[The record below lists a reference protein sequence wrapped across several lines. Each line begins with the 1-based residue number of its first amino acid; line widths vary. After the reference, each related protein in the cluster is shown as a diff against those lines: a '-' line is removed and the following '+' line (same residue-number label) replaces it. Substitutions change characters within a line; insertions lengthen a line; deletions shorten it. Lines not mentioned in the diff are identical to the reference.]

1 MKSKLEKLPED
12 PGALK
17 EIVSQLA
24 NEKERLL
31 SEKTQLKASYDRSEV
46 RVQLLEEEIEH
57 LRAKLFG
64 PRSEKLAAKQTMPGQ
79 GSLFELLGEM
89 PLPPSEEEPKTEE
102 TVSIPA
108 HSRKKK
114 GRKPLPDDLP
124 HEEIVHDIPEDEKVC
139 SCGCRLSQ
147 IGSETSEHLHI
158 EKPKMKVVVNI
169 RPKYACKNC
178 EGSSEEEKPSV
189 KIAPPPPQLI
199 PKSFASASL
208 LVYII
213 ISKFVDALPLY
224 RQELQFKRLGVELS
238 RKTMSNWL
246 IRVSDRCQPLIPL
259 LKDEVRSGPLINVD
273 ETTLQVMKENGRQNK
288 TKSYVWIFRGHAE
301 ERPAVVFEYHPT
313 RSGQVASDFFKE
325 YKGYVQSD
333 GYQGYN
339 CLNNA
344 EGIIPCG
351 CWAHARRKFFETS
364 QAGKKSPNKTKT
376 ADVALKYIS
385 ELYKLEKEAKA
396 AELNHDQTQ
405 QMRQEK
411 AKPLLDEFGIWLR
424 DTFPRTPPKGLLG
437 KAIAYTLNQWERLIV
452 YIEDGCL
459 TPDNNAAENA
469 IRPFVVGRKNW
480 LFSGSPAGAHASATF
495 FSLIETA
502 KMNQLNPEKYMRY
515 LLEKLTVADNS
526 IDFKELLPTRVTSE
540 QIENYL
546 ASLS

>member
-1 MKSKLEKLPED
+1 MIEKLPES

-17 EIVSQLA
+17 EIVAHLT

-31 SEKTQLKASYDRSEV
+31 SEKEQLKASYNRSEV
-46 RVQLLEEEIEH
+46 RAQLLEEEIEL

-64 PRSEKLAAKQTMPGQ
+64 PRSEKLAAKLVMPGQ
-79 GSLFELLGEM
+79 GSLFEFLCEK
-89 PLPPSEEEPKTEE
+89 PLPPSEEEPKIEE
-102 TVSIPA
+102 TISVPA
-108 HSRKKK
+108 HNRKKK
-114 GRKPLPDDLP
+114 GRKTLPDNLP

-139 SCGCRLSQ
+139 SCGCRLTQ
-147 IGSETSEHLHI
+147 IGSESSKHLHI

-224 RQELQFKRLGVELS
+224 RQELQFKRLGIELS
-238 RKTMSNWL
+238 RKTMSHWL
-246 IRVSDRCQPLIPL
+246 IRVADRCQPLIPL
-259 LKDEVRSGPLINVD
+259 LKEEIRSGPLINVD

-313 RSGQVASDFFKE
+313 RAGQVAKDFLKK

-339 CLNNA
+339 CLDSK
-344 EGIIPCG
+344 EGITHCG
-351 CWAHARRKFFETS
+351 CWAHARRKFFETKQS
-364 QAGKKSPNKTKT
+364 GGKSPDKTKA
-376 ADVALKYIS
+376 ADTALKYINK
-385 ELYKLEKEAKA
+385 LYNLEKEAKA
-396 AELNHDQTQ
+396 AKFNPNQIQ
-405 QMRQEK
+405 QMRQETV
-411 AKPLLDEFGIWLR
+411 KPLLDEFGLWLR
-424 DTFPRTPPKGLLG
+424 DTFPRTPQKGLLG

-452 YIEDGCL
+452 YIEDGRL

-515 LLEKLTVADNS
+515 LLETLTVADNN
-526 IDFKELLPTRVTSE
+526 IDFKELLPTRVTNE